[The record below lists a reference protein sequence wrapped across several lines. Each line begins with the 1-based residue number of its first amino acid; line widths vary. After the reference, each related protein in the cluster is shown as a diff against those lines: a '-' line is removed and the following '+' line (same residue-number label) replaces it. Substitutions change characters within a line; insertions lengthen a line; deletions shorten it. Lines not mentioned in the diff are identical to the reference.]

1 MKKWSVGLAAALFFS
16 LPVAHATEKGVRITP
31 EGVYYTVSRNET
43 LSSISLKFT
52 GDIRH
57 WQKIGNTN
65 RIENDRTIPV
75 GRVVLIPATLLA
87 PVAAFARIGSFF
99 GDVLIHD
106 QAGNRLETRIDA
118 MLKEG
123 DTVATMAESFL
134 SLILEDGSQITLPPD
149 SALNLRTLRTTQYV
163 RSPRTQLFL
172 EKGRVESSVTPF
184 SKHGSRYEVLSPVAV
199 SGVRGTR
206 FRVQYR
212 EDRAFNEVLSGK
224 VAVKP
229 QSRDADRVTQ
239 LVAAGYGSVV
249 GQQRATRPIALLP
262 APALADGY
270 ALQQRLPL
278 QFVLTQTAAQ
288 SFQLRVS
295 TDAQG
300 VNNIAEVSVKADQG
314 KALARLADLPDG
326 HYFAHVHAVD
336 ANGLAGLQQT
346 VPFEVAARPF
356 APFLI
361 APQAKYQGN
370 ADSTAHVPITM
381 RWSLSG
387 NIVSYRL
394 QIAGDKQFEQRLVDQ
409 VVAAGEQDGH
419 LAVSLQPGAYQWRV
433 ASIDGAGKQGPF
445 TDARAVQV
453 LAGLAAPAGSV
464 NEKELHFSWSA
475 SAPGQRFTF
484 QLATDPSFTTLVH
497 DVTTEQPEVKLPRPQ
512 AGTYYA
518 RVRSI
523 DSDGFVGTY
532 SPAQRF
538 VVPLLWQ
545 TDYGTPLDGQ
555 GQPLGT
561 SF

>member
-1 MKKWSVGLAAALFFS
+1 MKKWSVGIAVSLLVSFSAVHAADKDLRVTS
-16 LPVAHATEKGVRITP
+16 

-57 WQKIGNTN
+57 WQKIGSSN
-65 RIENDRTIPV
+65 RIENDRTIPI
-75 GRVVLIPATLLA
+75 GRVVLIPATLLT

-149 SALNLRTLRTTQYV
+149 SALKLRTLRTTQYV
-163 RSPRTQLFL
+163 KSPRTQLFL

-184 SKHGSRYEVLSPVAV
+184 SKPGSRYEVLSPVAV

-212 EDRAFNEVLSGK
+212 DDRAFNEVLSGQ
-224 VAVKP
+224 VAVQP
-229 QSRDADRVTQ
+229 QNRTADRASQ
-239 LVAAGYGSVV
+239 LIAAGYGSVV

-262 APALADGY
+262 APAIADGY
-270 ALQQRLPL
+270 AIQQRLPL
-278 QFVLTQTAAQ
+278 QFVLTQDHAQ

-295 TDAQG
+295 TDVQG
-300 VNNIAEVSVKADQG
+300 LNNIAEVTTKADAG
-314 KALARLADLPDG
+314 KAITRLADLPDG
-326 HYFAHVHAVD
+326 RYFAHIHAID
-336 ANGLAGLQQT
+336 SNGLAGLQQT

-361 APQAKYQGN
+361 APQAKYQGTAN
-370 ADSTAHVPITM
+370 GSADVPVTM

-387 NIVSYRL
+387 DIVSYRL
-394 QIAGDKQFEQRLVDQ
+394 QIASDAQFEQKLVDQ

-419 LAVSLQPGAYQWRV
+419 LAANLMPATYHWRV

-445 TDARAVQV
+445 TDAREVQV

-464 NEKELHFSWSA
+464 SDKELHFSWSA
-475 SAPGQRFTF
+475 SAPGQHFTF
-484 QLATDPSFTTLVH
+484 QLATDPSFATLVH
-497 DVTTEQPEVKLPRPQ
+497 DITTEQPEVKLPRPP

-523 DSDGFVGTY
+523 DTDGFIGSY
-532 SPAQRF
+532 SPTQRF

-545 TDYGTPLDGQ
+545 TEYGTPLDGQ
-555 GQPLGT
+555 GQPLST
-561 SF
+561 NF